1 MNTILKKLFKGN
13 RVAWFKV
20 PMDCNT
26 REEKDS
32 LILDIINHLEQ
43 TIKIN

>member
-1 MNTILKKLFKGN
+1 MLKIFFNKKK
-13 RVAWFKV
+13 RVKWFKV

-26 REEKDS
+26 REEKDV